1 MRKKINF
8 EIDLVM
14 EKLFI
19 KETKQSPLVSLDP
32 AGKLELKGSSFLDNA
47 HEFYTPLITWAKEY
61 AKHAKPVTAV
71 TFELNYINTSSQRM
85 LFDFLKELNVLHK
98 AGHNVQ
104 IDWLFEEM
112 DYDLRDVGEDLLSFM
127 EFNYKIVEK
136 VS

>member
-1 MRKKINF
+1 
-8 EIDLVM
+8 M
-14 EKLFI
+14 ELLFL

-47 HEFYTPLITWAKEY
+47 HEFYTPLITWVKAY
-61 AKHAKPVTAV
+61 AKQPKPVTTV

-85 LFDFLKELNVLHK
+85 LFDFLKELNNMHK
-98 AGHNVQ
+98 AGHKVQ
-104 IDWLFEEM
+104 IEWLFEEM

-127 EFNYKIVEK
+127 EFSYKVVEK